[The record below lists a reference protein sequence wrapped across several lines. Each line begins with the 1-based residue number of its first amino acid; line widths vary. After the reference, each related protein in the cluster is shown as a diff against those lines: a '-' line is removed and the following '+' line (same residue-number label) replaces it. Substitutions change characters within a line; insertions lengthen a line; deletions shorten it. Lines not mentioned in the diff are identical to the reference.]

1 MRRSI
6 RYGALGVI
14 LLAGAA
20 TVWTWRGERPP
31 AIHPE
36 LSQPAAV
43 AAPAEM
49 VAPAPKNAD
58 ASAAIALPIAASGPT
73 NAAMTASSGT
83 TAAPSAGASF
93 DVVRIS
99 PEGHAVIAGR
109 AQPNAEVVA
118 LDGDTV
124 IGRATADKHGEWVI
138 LPGSALPPGSHTLR
152 VGAATPSDRPT
163 TAQSDPISITVPAP
177 NGPPAATLP
186 ALATSSTAPQPVAA
200 AAPAATGAVPT
211 ANHAM
216 SRPAAGNVAAG
227 NVGQGKLAMEGVARD
242 KSLIVRPGNSLWRI
256 ARQSYGAG
264 DHYTIIYSANR
275 DRIGDPDLIY
285 PGQVFTLPSM
295 N

>member
-6 RYGALGVI
+6 RYGALGLV
-14 LLAGAA
+14 LLAGVATVA

-31 AIHPE
+31 ATHPE

-43 AAPAEM
+43 TEAAEM
-49 VAPAPKNAD
+49 VAPTPKNAA
-58 ASAAIALPIAASGPT
+58 ASAAIALPIAASGPA

-83 TAAPSAGASF
+83 TAAPSVGASF

-109 AQPNAEVVA
+109 AQPYADVVA

-124 IGRATADKHGEWVI
+124 IGRATADKQGEWVI
-138 LPGSALPPGSHTLR
+138 LPASALPPGSHTLR

-163 TAQSDPISITVPAP
+163 TGQSDLISITVPAP
-177 NGPPAATLP
+177 NGPPAA
-186 ALATSSTAPQPVAA
+186 
-200 AAPAATGAVPT
+200 PAATGAMPA
-211 ANHAM
+211 ANLAM
-216 SRPAAGNVAAG
+216 SKPAAGNVAAG
-227 NVGQGKLAMEGVARD
+227 NVGQDRLALEGVARD

-264 DHYTIIYSANR
+264 GRYAVIYSANR